1 MLRCTFRV
9 CSAALQSSVP
19 DPHELDF
26 CVQMLAWAFEPAS
39 EDILLELIAKGRK
52 DAFAW
57 AQETEACGA
66 STEGVC
72 DFAAQRLSE
81 QHYPALSKGG
91 ASSSPGQDA

>member
-1 MLRCTFRV
+1 MLPP
-9 CSAALQSSVP
+9 ALQEHCHTHP
-19 DPHELDF
+19 GERGA
-26 CVQMLAWAFEPAS
+26 CAQMLAWAFEPAS
-39 EDILLELIAKGRK
+39 EDILLELIAKGRR

-81 QHYPALSKGG
+81 QHTPALSKG
-91 ASSSPGQDA
+91 ASRPAGQDA